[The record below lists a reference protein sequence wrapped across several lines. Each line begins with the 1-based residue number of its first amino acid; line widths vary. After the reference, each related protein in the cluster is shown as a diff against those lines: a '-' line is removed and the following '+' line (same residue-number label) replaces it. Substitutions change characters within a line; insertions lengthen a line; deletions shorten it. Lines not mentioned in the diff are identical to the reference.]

1 MKSYDFESSHAFI
14 ETCDIKPYK
23 SGNLDN
29 LRFAVK
35 DIIDV
40 DGFITGF
47 GNPSWKE
54 THKKALSN
62 ACCVDQLL
70 SEGAHCIGKTH
81 TDEFAFSLLG
91 ENHYYGTP
99 INPRTPDRVPGGS
112 SSGSVSAVAC
122 GVVDFSLG
130 TDTGGS
136 IRVPASN
143 CGVFG
148 FRPSHGR
155 ISVAGVHPF
164 APTFDTVGV
173 FSNTIDM
180 INDVAQILLASEKTG
195 QQSKPT
201 FYVLEDAFQ
210 LSDDEIQETI
220 LKKLDETISYES
232 VSFSDI
238 FPKENT
244 MDFKQIFQTYCTIQW
259 AEIWNTHGYLITYDK
274 PQLGPHAKKNFHIT
288 EELDRSTIQ
297 QALRFRWRFF
307 KTINE
312 FLDQNY
318 VLLIPTSPTFAP
330 LKGSI
335 GKDRRKGDYYPRTLG
350 LTAISGLARLP
361 QLSIPFTSYEEKPIG
376 LSLLM
381 KKDQDEQ
388 LLSYAKEFLNKNL

>member
-1 MKSYDFESSHAFI
+1 MKSYDFDSSHAFI
-14 ETCDIKPYK
+14 ETFDIKPYM

-29 LRFAVK
+29 LKFAVK

-40 DGFITGF
+40 AGFITGC
-47 GNPSWKE
+47 GNPSWK
-54 THKKALSN
+54 KSQQKAVSN

-70 SEGAHCIGKTH
+70 SQGATCVGKTH

-91 ENHYYGTP
+91 ENHFYGTP

-112 SSGSVSAVAC
+112 SSGSVSSVAC
-122 GVVDFSLG
+122 RLVDFSLG

-173 FSNTIDM
+173 FANTLDM
-180 INDVAQILLASEKTG
+180 INDVAQILLASEMTDQKN
-195 QQSKPT
+195 KPK
-201 FYVLEDAFQ
+201 FYILEDAFQ
-210 LSDDEIQETI
+210 LSDHVIKETI
-220 LKKLDETISYES
+220 LEKLDEMISYEML
-232 VSFSDI
+232 SFSDI
-238 FPKENT
+238 FTNENT

-259 AEIWNTHGYLITYDK
+259 AEIWNTHGYLITHEK

-288 EELDRSTIQ
+288 KELDRSTIQ
-297 QALRFRWRFF
+297 QALRIRWRFE

-312 FLDQNY
+312 FLDKNH

-330 LKGSI
+330 VKGSI

-361 QLSIPFTSYEEKPIG
+361 QLTIPFTSYEEKPIG

-388 LLSYAKEFLNKNL
+388 LLSYAKELMNKNL